1 MAYNKCIHGAET
13 KSHGVI
19 HSTPEQRQIH
29 RDSIRPDKKRKRF
42 KLPNLEPE
50 EILQRFPDYCT
61 AHRHRVD
68 LRNRVSLEGGK
79 PRKDRHLKVLLGE
92 DWGTP
97 TWENLETRLD
107 HFHTFHLVTDG
118 LARDIIFS
126 PPKGRV
132 QQPPALF
139 YNETKDDKKFILEF
153 LTEFKSDPKNDLF
166 AQVRCSDSV
175 VVALLEK
182 AELAEKL
189 KDADFY
195 RNRGEILADRPSV
208 RSATIEDFMPKS
220 KREVA

>member
-42 KLPNLEPE
+42 RLSLEPE
-50 EILQRFPDYCT
+50 EILRRFPDYCT
-61 AHRHRVD
+61 APRHRVD

-79 PRKDRHLKVLLGE
+79 PRKERILKVLLGE

-107 HFHTFHLVTDG
+107 HFYTFHLVTDE

-132 QQPPALF
+132 QNPPALF
-139 YNETKDDKKFILEF
+139 YNETEDDKKFILEF
-153 LTEFKSDPKNDLF
+153 LREVKSQPKNDLF

-195 RNRGEILADRPSV
+195 RNRGEILQDKPSV
-208 RSATIEDFMPKS
+208 GNATVEDFMPKS
-220 KREVA
+220 KREVL